1 MTGKRA
7 AGKDGGKRV
16 SKRRKRSDPLE
27 AEKEKE
33 NQSEQGPPK
42 SEENPVVRFG
52 EDVKEHL
59 GKADRAGAEE
69 KSVEEFLTERT
80 EQVGSL
86 ARNRVVD
93 WVEGG

>member
-1 MTGKRA
+1 M
-7 AGKDGGKRV
+7 

-27 AEKEKE
+27 EEKEKE
-33 NQSEQGPPK
+33 NQSEQDPAISKG
-42 SEENPVVRFG
+42 NPVVRFG

-59 GKADRAGAEE
+59 GKAERAGAEE
-69 KSVEEFLTERT
+69 KTVEEFLTERT

-93 WVEGG
+93 GLREKRKGQT